1 MSAPLNPVGGGA
13 CCAPSCSDAP
23 AFRVP
28 GPAGE
33 NAFTFTNANF
43 VMPAVGLTVVVSV
56 LDALWMI
63 PGQTVFIQGAGNMAV
78 ASKSGNS
85 VTVSNPGYAGN
96 TNPGI
101 TINSGA
107 QVAPGGVGGNSGNA
121 YTNTTGGFVM
131 PAVNGTVQI
140 PVLNTAWMV
149 AGEPI
154 FISNAGS
161 FLVSSI
167 QSAISVTIVN
177 LGYSE
182 NVAPATNVP
191 GGQGVT
197 PTGRK
202 GNTGATGLGTLNSI
216 SPTTTKGD
224 LIVDNGA
231 SSPAANDVRLAAGSD
246 GQVLATDSAQPS
258 GLGWKTVTPNTAAT
272 DGDIA
277 IFSGTSGRPMVL
289 KDSKL
294 LITSDGAIQSTPTGG
309 NARGNKAV
317 DLQVSRVSV
326 TQVASGNFSGVLCG
340 QNNTASAADA
350 VVAGGTDNIASA
362 LCTAVCGGQTNTASG
377 PNAAIAG
384 GSNNTASGTN
394 SGIAAGFNNAATN
407 TDAFI
412 GGGEAHTAS
421 GVDSAILGGIGNTAS
436 GQGAVALGSFNT
448 VSGGVASSVG
458 GQGGLFDKFGQI
470 GHASIQFVNTGDAQ
484 ASELIW
490 RIQTTDATPNI
501 EMFLDGGVAVGG
513 PYRATIAQHT
523 TWIFHIHLIARSSAG
538 VCAAFETKGAIQNNA
553 GAVSLVAANTQVVV
567 ADGTS
572 GTWGVTGNVVV
583 DADNVN
589 KALRIR
595 VTGAAATLIAWVAH
609 ARIVEVTYGIS

>member
-246 GQVLATDSAQPS
+246 GQVLASDSAQPT

-272 DGDIA
+272 DGDIV
-277 IFSGTSGRPMVL
+277 IFSGTTGTPMQV

-294 LITSDGAIQSTPTGG
+294 LITATGAIQSTPTGG
-309 NARGNKAV
+309 NARGTSAV
-317 DLQVSRVSV
+317 DLQVVRVAN
-326 TQVASGNFSGVLCG
+326 TQVASGTRSALLGG
-340 QNNTASAADA
+340 QNNTAS
-350 VVAGGTDNIASA
+350 
-362 LCTAVCGGQTNTASG
+362 GQ
-377 PNAAIAG
+377 
-384 GSNNTASGTN
+384 N
-394 SGIAAGFNNAATN
+394 SFV
-407 TDAFI
+407 
-412 GGGEAHTAS
+412 GGGESNVAS
-421 GVDSAILGGIGNTAS
+421 GLDSTISGGNGNVANNQSTVVSGGNGNTAS
-436 GQGAVALGSFNT
+436 GQAASIVGGASNIASGLASCVVGGVSNTASGDYSFCGGGQNNQTLGLNSVCLGSLNF
-448 VSGGVASSVG
+448 VGASGNAAAIIG
-458 GQGGLFDKFGQI
+458 GTAAAVNLYGQI
-470 GHASIQFVNTGDAQ
+470 GHANGFFGQGGDAQ
-484 ASELIW
+484 TSELIW
-490 RIQTTDATPNI
+490 RIATTDATANI
-501 EMFLDGGVAVGG
+501 ELFLDGAGLRGVI
-513 PYRATIAQHT
+513 PLNT
-523 TWIFHIHLIARSSAG
+523 TWGFEIWVVGRSSAG
-538 VCAAFETKGAIQNNA
+538 VSAVWRTIGGIQNNA
-553 GAVSLVAANTQVVV
+553 NTVSLIAANTQAVVV
-567 ADGTS
+567 DGTG
-572 GTWGVTGNVVV
+572 GTWGLTANVLI
-583 DADNVN
+583 DADNTN
-589 KALRIR
+589 KSLRIR
-595 VTGAAATLIAWVAH
+595 VTGAVATSIRWVAR
-609 ARIVEVTYGIS
+609 ARLVEVGF

>member
-1 MSAPLNPVGGGA
+1 MSAPLNPSSSSS
-13 CCAPSCSDAP
+13 CCAPQCSDAP

-43 VMPAVGLTVVVSV
+43 VMPAVGLTAVVTV

-96 TNPGI
+96 TTPGI

-167 QSAISVTIVN
+167 QSAISVTLVN

-216 SPTTTKGD
+216 SPTTNKGD

-231 SSPAANDVRLAAGSD
+231 ASPAANDVRLAAGTD
-246 GQVLATDSAQPS
+246 GQILASDSAQPT

-272 DGDIA
+272 DGDIV
-277 IFSGTSGRPMVL
+277 IFSGTTGKPMAV

-294 LITSDGAIQSTPTGG
+294 LITATGAIQSTPTGG
-309 NARGNKAV
+309 NARGGGAV
-317 DLQVSRVSV
+317 DLQVTR
-326 TQVASGNFSGVLCG
+326 TG
-340 QNNTASAADA
+340 
-350 VVAGGTDNIASA
+350 IAM
-362 LCTAVCGGQTNTASG
+362 V
-377 PNAAIAG
+377 
-384 GSNNTASGTN
+384 ASGTN
-394 SGIAAGFNNAATN
+394 SGILSGESNTASGTDSVVAGGNQNSAIGFHSAICAGFGNLSSGSNSFVGAGNGN
-407 TDAFI
+407 TASAPNSTV
-412 GGGEAHTAS
+412 GGGTLNTATGSGGSTIAGGENNISS
-421 GVDSAILGGIGNTAS
+421 GVDSFVGGGNGNQATGQESSIIGGNGNLAS
-436 GQGAVALGSFNT
+436 AREACVVTGISAVANKW
-448 VSGGVASSVG
+448 
-458 GQGGLFDKFGQI
+458 GQVVQNAGIF
-470 GHASIQFVNTGDAQ
+470 AAAGDCQ
-484 ASELIW
+484 ESELMW
-490 RIQTTDATPNI
+490 RISTTDATANV
-501 EMFLDGGVAVGG
+501 EAFLDGIST
-513 PYRATIAQHT
+513 RATIPINT
-523 TWIFHIHLIARSSAG
+523 TWTFDILVTGRSSAG
-538 VCAAFETKGAIQNNA
+538 VSACWRVVGGLQNNA
-553 GAVSLVAANTQVVV
+553 NTVSLVAAVTTTVL
-567 ADGTS
+567 ADGTGAS
-572 GTWGVTGNVVV
+572 WGVAGGVSVT
-583 DADNVN
+583 ADNVN
-589 KALRIR
+589 KSLKIA
-595 VTGAAATLIAWVAH
+595 VTGAVATNIRWGIH
-609 ARIVEVTYGIS
+609 ARLVEVGF

>member
-13 CCAPSCSDAP
+13 CCAPTCSDAP

-167 QSAISVTIVN
+167 QSAISVTLVN

-182 NVAPATNVP
+182 NVAPATNIP

-231 SSPAANDVRLAAGSD
+231 ASPAANDVRLAAGSD
-246 GQVLATDSAQPS
+246 GQVLASDSAQPT

-272 DGDIA
+272 DGDIV
-277 IFSGTSGRPMVL
+277 IFSGTTGTPMQV

-294 LITSDGAIQSTPTGG
+294 LITATGAIQSTPTGG
-309 NARGNKAV
+309 NARGTSAV
-317 DLQVSRVSV
+317 DLQVVRVAN
-326 TQVASGNFSGVLCG
+326 TQVASGTRSALLGG
-340 QNNTASAADA
+340 QNNTASGQNSF
-350 VVAGGTDNIASA
+350 VGGGESNIASG
-362 LCTAVCGGQTNTASG
+362 LDSTISGGNG
-377 PNAAIAG
+377 NAASNQSTVVSG
-384 GSNNTASGTN
+384 GN
-394 SGIAAGFNNAATN
+394 
-407 TDAFI
+407 
-412 GGGEAHTAS
+412 
-421 GVDSAILGGIGNTAS
+421 GNTAS
-436 GQGAVALGSFNT
+436 GSAASIVGGAGNIASGLASCVVGGVSNTASGDYSFCGGGQNNQSLGLNSVCLGSLNFVGANGNAAAIIGGTAGAVNLY
-448 VSGGVASSVG
+448 
-458 GQGGLFDKFGQI
+458 GQI
-470 GHASIQFVNTGDAQ
+470 GHANGFFGQAGDAQ
-484 ASELIW
+484 TSELLW
-490 RIQTTDATPNI
+490 RIATTDATANI
-501 EMFLDGGVAVGG
+501 ELFLDGAGLRGVI
-513 PYRATIAQHT
+513 PLNT
-523 TWIFHIHLIARSSAG
+523 TWGFEIWVVGRSSAG
-538 VCAAFETKGAIQNNA
+538 VSAVWRTIGGIQNNA
-553 GAVSLVAANTQVVV
+553 NTVSLVAANTQAVVV
-567 ADGTS
+567 DGTG
-572 GTWGVTGNVVV
+572 GTWGLSANVLI
-583 DADNVN
+583 DADNTN
-589 KALRIR
+589 KSLRIR
-595 VTGAAATLIAWVAH
+595 VTGAVATSIRWVAR
-609 ARIVEVTYGIS
+609 ARLVEVGF